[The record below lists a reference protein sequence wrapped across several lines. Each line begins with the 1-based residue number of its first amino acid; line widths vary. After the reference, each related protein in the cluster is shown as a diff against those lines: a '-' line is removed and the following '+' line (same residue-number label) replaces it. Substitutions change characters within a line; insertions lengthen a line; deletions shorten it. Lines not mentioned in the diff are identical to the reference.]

1 MPTYII
7 EGKRIRAAKPLTD
20 TEIDEIA
27 DKIRAQSEEGK
38 RGVYAG
44 LARGTRQMLSSLG
57 TAAESVVDAEQAALS
72 GLERGERIARERGTG
87 TSLEEL
93 QRAYERRG
101 VTGAGGEILRS
112 IPEEVATQAPQLALT
127 TAGVKAGAL
136 GGAAIGSA
144 FGPPG
149 SAIGATV
156 GGIGGA
162 VIPNYLQLYGEF
174 LQRQAEEDIAAG
186 REVDVSRVRA
196 GIGAAAAVGPEILSQ
211 LLVLGRAFGGR
222 LFGDEVAKRI
232 EKLVSR
238 GEVDRAERV
247 AKEGL
252 AKTIAK
258 GTAVGV
264 AAEVPTEV
272 IQTAIERAQAGL
284 SVADDDAFTEY
295 GEVAYKSALAGPV
308 GSVGRY
314 ADRRAARAEVERKR
328 QEALDAETE
337 TETDQEEAP
346 PPAPPTGFP
355 APPKQE
361 VASALDDAP
370 KPIRDFV
377 KTLDTPKKVA
387 DAIQQF
393 ETRLASLAEQL
404 ADPEGTEQDARS
416 ANMDPVQFERDLI
429 GVADRLNATLP
440 YLRLRYQELS
450 TPIPPEPQTRAPI
463 TGIPQT
469 GTAQQQL
476 ITPTTPAPAPAATQV
491 DQDLADALNIPG
503 ADTAPKGQPVTVATT
518 TPPVPLTQAPS
529 VQTALP
535 LPAESVQPDI
545 PNYQTAVGAVTSG
558 NAFDVKSPFS
568 QADTPDTVSSESLQK
583 ALVRTGVRV
592 SKKEA
597 GVLLKQMELEGVLSR
612 PKEGK
617 RTVNIGRRPAP
628 SVSTTTAPTG
638 ATQVGTEPTGGG
650 VQLPLSTPAAPRP
663 EAAQPA
669 VAGLDVAERGAP
681 DVVARTER
689 VEPALESTTPRDFD
703 AEVAALDAAQAVERE
718 KIAEIESFARRAA
731 QAAFDFQREYS
742 DLEESIGS
750 NKDNVRDTLNEN
762 TFGPNSSRYEEQAF
776 AAYDAEIERL
786 RQAQRKKDADD
797 FDLFRA
803 GEVPP
808 APVMDARDVQ
818 QAANETIQ
826 GWTNAPEIVVLD
838 DENDT
843 RIPAEVKKRIKPNTK
858 GFYNKGKTY
867 VIASRASDEA
877 DVHATVYHES
887 LGHYGLRQKFKT
899 RLNDLLEDIYRTN
912 PVVRAEADALKTTDK
927 MTNAQAVE
935 EVLAQKSE
943 AGPIKEAGIRAAFNR
958 VAAFVR
964 RVGRAMGINFRY
976 SNNDVAQIIRIAQE
990 KVTKGTREVAGVES
1004 VAQAKK
1010 IQRGILESSVNVMEK
1025 LPILNKPE
1033 RIARTRAFFKD
1044 IDTWAQDTFLMLRSL
1059 PEMVD
1064 IFSSDIPAIRSLMK
1078 IGAARAVAYRTMR
1091 ENIGDSLSK
1100 WDNVLSDKKYKGNVI
1115 NNFRNILLESTE
1127 KQVDFRRTV
1136 KLKNGKVVPNKNYS
1150 ILDPLTAKF
1159 EALPEPLKKVYFEML
1174 DSYTE
1179 LYDKYID
1186 LVTKTLPPTAA
1197 NILRREIESRR
1208 LKIYFPLYREG
1219 PYVIRYTHKG
1229 EEYVENFN
1237 SNAARTK
1244 QIQRLEKAGV
1254 TNITEQDSL
1263 ESAFEGA
1270 TGSLGFFNDINKA
1283 IEGYYKDQY
1292 GDKAQIPAQLKEA
1305 MYKLYLDSI
1314 PASSIRQQFRKREG
1328 YKGADQDPLRV
1339 YAIVATRM
1347 ASQLTNLEYIPQIDE
1362 VMGLIKEDVAAKNS
1376 SSLNRVY
1383 NELEKRADFLR
1394 NPTSNSLINRFV
1406 FLSYADYI
1414 LGNTS
1419 SAVANLTN
1427 IPTTIYPLLGGEYGY
1442 DKAATALEDATAMY
1456 FQGGWDSTGDVTAP
1470 KGLRKILSLQAPTSD
1485 RTIFAEGKIPK
1496 NSPLWR
1502 LFEEAVNQGAVKQ
1515 SIGYDIIEA
1524 RGKVRD
1530 EERSFIGKG
1539 LDKLTGQDDSL
1550 SSYTGKLNRA
1560 KQLLGWTF
1568 QNSERFNR
1576 EVSLVAAFRLEMEK
1590 ARSLG
1595 KTGKAAESEAIDK
1608 AIQLVNRANGV
1619 GLTELEARVFQGYG
1633 STRYLKV
1640 AFAFK
1645 RYARAMYALQLKL
1658 LRDALKG
1665 MQTDTTG
1672 MSPAEKVEALAA
1684 DREFRKVAVKQ
1695 WLGTVG
1701 GAFVFAGLQGLPFVG
1716 AAKVLGAIGSAMLS
1730 LTFGDDPE
1738 DEIED
1743 EEENLTQAIGLLGMR
1758 GPINQIFGVDMAS
1771 RTGFNGMFW
1780 RDDPRRVDEIG
1791 LELVAIEQFLG
1802 PAYASLRTRF
1812 DAVRDFNAG
1821 EYYRGLEKTMP
1832 LFARNILKT
1841 IRYMQEGV
1849 QTKDGKNIVDDINAY
1864 EKFMQFFGFTPT
1876 KISEASRRAGARKE
1890 IVKRVMDRRQS
1901 LLREAYSYWSQGDAE
1916 GYYEALRDISK
1927 WNKTRTAEEFDA
1939 TIDWDE
1945 LEQSFK
1951 TRSRNAEEALD
1962 GVSIPKRYR
1971 EGAIKRVPN

>member
-38 RGVYAG
+38 RGVYPG

-112 IPEEVATQAPQLALT
+112 VPEEVATQAPQLALT
-127 TAGVKAGAL
+127 TAGAKAGAL
-136 GGAAIGSA
+136 GGAAIGA
-144 FGPPG
+144 AIPFPG
-149 SAIGATV
+149 ATAIGATI

-162 VIPNYLQLYGEF
+162 AIPNYLQLYGEF

-186 REVDVSRVRA
+186 REVDVSRARA
-196 GIGAAAAVGPEILSQ
+196 GIGAAAAVVPELLSQ

-232 EKLVSR
+232 EKLLSR

-252 AKTIAK
+252 TKTIAK
-258 GTAVGV
+258 GTAIGV

-272 IQTAIERAQAGL
+272 LQTAIERAQAGL

-314 ADRRAARAEVERKR
+314 ADRRAARAEVEQKR

-346 PPAPPTGFP
+346 PPAPPGFP

-361 VASALDDAP
+361 VASSLDDAP
-370 KPIRDFV
+370 KPVRDFV

-387 DAIQQF
+387 DAVQQF

-450 TPIPPEPQTRAPI
+450 PPPPQDTGPRPPI

-469 GTAQQQL
+469 RTAQQQL

-558 NAFDVKSPFS
+558 DAFDVKSPFS

-638 ATQVGTEPTGGG
+638 VTQVGTEPTGGG
-650 VQLPLSTPAAPRP
+650 VQLPLSTPAATRP

-669 VAGLDVAERGAP
+669 VAGLDVAERSAP

-689 VEPALESTTPRDFD
+689 VEPALGDIEGIGARTDSEPYIPD
-703 AEVAALDAAQAVERE
+703 ER
-718 KIAEIESFARRAA
+718 
-731 QAAFDFQREYS
+731 
-742 DLEESIGS
+742 
-750 NKDNVRDTLNEN
+750 
-762 TFGPNSSRYEEQAF
+762 
-776 AAYDAEIERL
+776 
-786 RQAQRKKDADD
+786 
-797 FDLFRA
+797 DLFRT
-803 GEVPP
+803 GDVPP
-808 APVMDARDVQ
+808 QPVMDARDVQ

-912 PVVRAEADALKTTDK
+912 PVVRAEADALKTTDT

-1025 LPILNKPE
+1025 LPLLNKPG
-1033 RIARTRAFFKD
+1033 RLDSTREFFRR
-1044 IDTWAQDTFLMLRSL
+1044 IDTQAQDTFLALRSL

-1064 IFSSDIPAIRSLMK
+1064 IFSSDIPAIRSLAK
-1078 IGAARAVAYRTMR
+1078 IGAARAVAYRNMR
-1091 ENIGDSLSK
+1091 DNIGASLSK
-1100 WDNVLSDKKYKGNVI
+1100 WNSVLSDKKYKGNVI

-1219 PYVIRYTHKG
+1219 NFVIRYTHKG

-1237 SNAARTK
+1237 SDSQRAK
-1244 QIQRLEKAGV
+1244 QIEQLEKAGV
-1254 TNITEQDSL
+1254 TNIAKEDKL
-1263 ESAFEGA
+1263 ESAIEKA
-1270 TGSLGFFNDINKA
+1270 TGSLGFFSDINKA

-1339 YAIVATRM
+1339 YSIVATRM

-1362 VMGLIKEDVAAKNS
+1362 VMGLIKEDVVAKNS

-1394 NPTSNSLINRFV
+1394 NPTSANWINRFI

-1419 SAVANLTN
+1419 SVVANITN
-1427 IPTTIYPLLGGEYGY
+1427 IGTTIYPLLGGEYGY
-1442 DKAATALEDATAMY
+1442 DKTGKALEDATAMY
-1456 FQGGWDSTGDVTAP
+1456 FQGGWDSTGDPTTP
-1470 KGLRKILSLQAPTSD
+1470 KGFLKVISLKAPTSD

-1502 LFEEAVNQGAVKQ
+1502 LFEEAVNQGAIKQ
-1515 SIGYDIIEA
+1515 SVGYDILEA
-1524 RGKVRD
+1524 RGGGK
-1530 EERSFIGKG
+1530 SFNTSIGRKI
-1539 LDKLTGQDDSL
+1539 DKLTGQDDSL

-1560 KQLLGWTF
+1560 KQVLGWTF

-1595 KTGKAAESEAIDK
+1595 KTGKAAENEAIDK
-1608 AIQLVNRANGV
+1608 AIRLVNRANGV
-1619 GLTELEARVFQGYG
+1619 GLTELEARVFQGHG
-1633 STRYLKV
+1633 ATAPLKV
-1640 AFAFK
+1640 MFAFK
-1645 RYARAMYALQLKL
+1645 RYARAMYALQLSL

-1665 MQTDTTG
+1665 TQTDTTG
-1672 MSPAEKVEALAA
+1672 MSPAEKAEALAV
-1684 DREFRKVAVKQ
+1684 DREFRKVAAKQ
-1695 WLGTVG
+1695 WLGTFG
-1701 GAFVFAGLQGLPFVG
+1701 GAFVFAGVQGLPFYG
-1716 AAKVLGAIGSAMLS
+1716 AATAIAGGVSAMLA
-1730 LTFGDDPE
+1730 LAFGDPE

-1758 GPINQIFGVDMAS
+1758 GPINYIFGVDMAS

-1791 LELVAIEQFLG
+1791 LELFAFEQFMG
-1802 PAYASLRTRF
+1802 PAWASLRTRF
-1812 DAVRDFNAG
+1812 DAGRDFYAG
-1821 EYYRGLEKTMP
+1821 EYYRALEKMMP

-1864 EKFMQFFGFTPT
+1864 ETFMQFFGFTPT
-1876 KISEASRRAGARKE
+1876 KVSEAGRRAGARKE

-1901 LLREAYSYWSQGDAE
+1901 LLRTAYSHWSQGDQE
-1916 GYYEALRDISK
+1916 GFYEVLQDISK